1 MSENNPFVPDNLI
14 IGDLKNLH
22 NGSFFDILDF
32 ERSEIINM
40 LLKTIP
46 IKIIC

>member
-22 NGSFFDILDF
+22 NGSFFGILD
-32 ERSEIINM
+32 
-40 LLKTIP
+40 LKGQR
-46 IKIIC
+46 

>member
-22 NGSFFDILDF
+22 NGSFFWHFGF

-40 LLKTIP
+40 MLKSIP
-46 IKIIC
+46 IKITC

>member
-1 MSENNPFVPDNLI
+1 MSENHPFFRDNPI

-22 NGSFFDILDF
+22 NGSFLDILDF

-40 LLKTIP
+40 LLKSIE
-46 IKIIC
+46 IKIVC